1 MMIAKC
7 KAIAHGD
14 TAINYIFR
22 EGEIAHVV
30 DYDNLCYADPKSVYE
45 EMKMVAGSNTC

>member
-1 MMIAKC
+1 MIAKC